1 MSDKPAQR
9 RWEAQNPFTG
19 DWGAIV
25 SVDDDRIALA
35 DGAAFL
41 WRPVGSH
48 FPRLLLRYTVA
59 VQGQWMAWKPG
70 DLILLT
76 QDFDRPDLAE
86 VVRDAQSARRQ
97 ERMVT
102 HG

>member
-1 MSDKPAQR
+1 
-9 RWEAQNPFTG
+9 
-19 DWGAIV
+19 
-25 SVDDDRIALA
+25 
-35 DGAAFL
+35 
-41 WRPVGSH
+41 
-48 FPRLLLRYTVA
+48 